1 MCTCYKTDILQDIRH
16 LLGVSAN
23 LFQNSSPLKW
33 ILAYSAAKVIFL
45 KATKSIWLE
54 RVEPNRNIIK
64 STALSRAVQR
74 SALLL
79 CSVPERSDRSL
90 IWQNPY
96 SHLLVSLETWLKLL
110 QSLYRKQDLLKSN
123 YCRLHKWEHKVYVS
137 FLDTNLFPV
146 SKIYCNRGDK
156 QCFNWLQTVFFTSP
170 HNFLGSLSLAV
181 IHIPDG
187 EKDPVLIINT
197 LPICAGEGS
206 AFIQQQL

>member
-23 LFQNSSPLKW
+23 LFQNSSPLKG

-45 KATKSIWLE
+45 KATKSISLE
-54 RVEPNRNIIK
+54 RVEPKRNIIK

-79 CSVPERSDRSL
+79 YSVPERSDRSL
-90 IWQNPY
+90 IRQNPY

-110 QSLYRKQDLLKSN
+110 LSLYRKQDLFKSN
-123 YCRLHKWEHKVYVS
+123 YCRLHKSERKVYVS
-137 FLDTNLFPV
+137 FLDTKLFPV
-146 SKIYCNRGDK
+146 GKIITRGDK
-156 QCFNWLQTVFFTSP
+156 QCFIWLQTVFFTSP